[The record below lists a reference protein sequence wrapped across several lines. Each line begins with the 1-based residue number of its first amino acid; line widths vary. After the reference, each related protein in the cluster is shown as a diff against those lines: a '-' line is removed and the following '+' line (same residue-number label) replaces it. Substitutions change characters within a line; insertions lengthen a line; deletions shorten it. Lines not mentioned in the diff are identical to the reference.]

1 MLDPK
6 DLLGGPERARL
17 SADLPHE
24 LAAFASRHGLSPDEA
39 RQIIER
45 AGGSRE
51 DADAAAERH
60 KRPSV

>member
-17 SADLPHE
+17 SADYPHE
-24 LAAFASRHGLSPDEA
+24 LSAFASRHGLSIDEA
-39 RQIIER
+39 REILER